1 MGADVAGAR
10 AAILLAERLRGAFDH
25 LASREILADQLKA
38 KDHRSGGGQL
48 RENAELARFGAYWGF
63 RIRA

>member
-1 MGADVAGAR
+1 MRGLGSTF
-10 AAILLAERLRGAFDH
+10 AALTGVP
-25 LASREILADQLKA
+25 REILADQLKA